1 MSTNSGVD
9 INDKTIS
16 SHFHVN
22 HAYFESMSKVSP
34 LVMEKLVSQC
44 EGQITDFMGRNSFE
58 YCMGPGLSTVDCRLS
73 SQFQFR
79 IPRSVDDKYLDA
91 SYDFARRH

>member
-1 MSTNSGVD
+1 MSTNSGID
-9 INDKTIS
+9 INDNTIS
-16 SHFHVN
+16 SHFHAN

-44 EGQITDFMGRNSFE
+44 EGQIPDFKAAGNSFE
-58 YCMGPGLSTVDCRLS
+58 YCMVLYCRLS

-79 IPRSVDDKYLDA
+79 IPRSVDEKYLNA